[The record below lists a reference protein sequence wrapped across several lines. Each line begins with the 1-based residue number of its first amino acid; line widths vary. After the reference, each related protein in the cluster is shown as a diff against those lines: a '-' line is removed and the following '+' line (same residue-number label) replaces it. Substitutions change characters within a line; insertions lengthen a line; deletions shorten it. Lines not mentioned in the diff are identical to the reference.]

1 MKSDGLS
8 KVKYFQLI
16 INYVVIKIEFIF
28 KVGGIIKVLVLY

>member
-8 KVKYFQLI
+8 KVEYFQLI

-28 KVGGIIKVLVLY
+28 KISRWCN